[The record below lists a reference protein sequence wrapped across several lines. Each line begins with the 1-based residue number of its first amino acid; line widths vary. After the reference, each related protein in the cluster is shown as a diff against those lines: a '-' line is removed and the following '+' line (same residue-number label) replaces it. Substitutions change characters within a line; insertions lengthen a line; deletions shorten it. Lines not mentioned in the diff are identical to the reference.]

1 MDFLSNALN
10 NIIEYITSVSFWM
23 KTLQLIMSLSLLVFV
38 HELGHYF
45 FARLFRIRV
54 DKFYLFFNPKFSI
67 LRWDPKNH
75 SFNFF
80 KKNPS
85 EAEEEELRKEA
96 DKESDKAKKTSW
108 RDTVYG
114 IGWVPLGG
122 YCSIAGM
129 VDETT
134 TASQLSDEAKSWE
147 FRSKPAWQ
155 RLFVMVGGVLFNF
168 LTACVIYAFLTGIY
182 GDSYVP
188 LKNAK
193 YGMRFSQCAK
203 DIGFKDGDI
212 ILGAD
217 GKEITNSIDSLLDSR
232 KVTVLRNNADTV
244 VVNMPKNFILK
255 VEEDAQAQKK
265 AGVTNPL
272 VFAEYIY
279 PVVINSVNSGGA
291 DKAGLKPGDQL
302 LSVNGEATTDYRP
315 FREVLLKN
323 KDTSSMIAFMR
334 DGKQD
339 SLKVQIDGDGK
350 IGISLKP
357 IQEVLPTVVVNYNFI
372 ESVGMGFKRGW
383 NQLVSY
389 ITMFKYVFTKEGVKS
404 LGSFGAIGS
413 LFGETINW
421 YSFWTITAFLSII
434 LAFMNI
440 LPIPILDGGYV
451 LFLLIEMITG
461 WKPSEKFMDICLK
474 IGFAFILLLMV
485 YALGNDVFR
494 FVLQ

>member
-10 NIIEYITSVSFWM
+10 NIIGFLTSASFWM

-45 FARLFRIRV
+45 FARLFKIRV

-75 SFNFF
+75 IFNIF

-85 EAEEEELRKEA
+85 EEEEEELRKEA
-96 DKESDKAKKTSW
+96 DKESDKSKKTSW

-134 TASQLSDEAKSWE
+134 TASQLSAEPKSWE

-217 GKEITNSIDSLLDSR
+217 GKEITNSIDSLLNSQ
-232 KVTVLRNNADTV
+232 KVSVLRNNADTV
-244 VVNMPKNFILK
+244 IVNIPENYVLK

-265 AGVTNPL
+265 AGENNPL
-272 VFAEYIY
+272 VFAEFIY
-279 PVVINSVNSGGA
+279 PVVINSVNSGGG
-291 DKAGLKPGDQL
+291 DKAGLKSGDQL
-302 LSVNGEATTDYRP
+302 LSVNGVETTDYRP
-315 FREVLLKN
+315 FREELLKN
-323 KDTSSMIAFMR
+323 KDTSSMIVFMR

-357 IQEVLPTVVVNYNFI
+357 IQEVLPAVVTDYSFI

>member
-10 NIIEYITSVSFWM
+10 NIFGFLTSASFWM

-75 SFNFF
+75 IFNFF
-80 KKNPS
+80 KRNPG
-85 EAEEEELRKEA
+85 EEEEEELRKAA
-96 DKESDKAKKTSW
+96 DEDSDRAKKTSW

-114 IGWVPLGG
+114 LGWLPLGG
-122 YCSIAGM
+122 YCSISGM

-134 TASQLSDEAKSWE
+134 NASQLSAEPKSWE

-182 GDSYVP
+182 GDRYVP
-188 LKNAK
+188 LKNAQ
-193 YGMRFSQCAK
+193 YGMRFSQSAK

-212 ILGAD
+212 IVAAD
-217 GKEITNSIDSLLDSR
+217 GKEVAGSIDSLLKAQ
-232 KVTVLRNNADTV
+232 KVSVLRNNSEATIDI
-244 VVNMPKNFILK
+244 PKNYILK
-255 VEEDAQAQKK
+255 VEEEVQSQSKS
-265 AGVTNPL
+265 GIENPL
-272 VFAEYIY
+272 VFAEFIY
-279 PVVINSVNSGGA
+279 PVVVNSVSSGGA
-291 DKAGLKPGDQL
+291 DKAGLKSGDQM
-302 LSVNGEATTDYRP
+302 LSVNGVETPDYRT

-323 KDTSSMIAFMR
+323 KGTSSTIAFLR

-350 IGISLKP
+350 IGVALKP
-357 IQEVLPTVVVNYNFI
+357 IDEVLTPVVNNFNFVQSI
-372 ESVGMGFKRGW
+372 GMGFKRGW
-383 NQLVSY
+383 SQLVSY